1 MLIKLGYQIYQFHER
16 LKKGKD
22 KAFRPLVKI
31 IPQWTL
37 PNHVTL
43 LRFIVLL
50 IWFPFAIFRPTLI
63 QVLLFFIIGFF
74 DLLDG
79 ALAHLR
85 NQITYFGKY
94 FDVFTD
100 KLNHVAL
107 FLVVWGVTN
116 HQLAMVRFFIAWD
129 LFLALYVI
137 VEYFS
142 KSDKSGLLI

>member
-1 MLIKLGYQIYQFHER
+1 
-16 LKKGKD
+16 
-22 KAFRPLVKI
+22 
-31 IPQWTL
+31 
-37 PNHVTL
+37 
-43 LRFIVLL
+43 
-50 IWFPFAIFRPTLI
+50 LI

-142 KSDKSGLLI
+142 KSDKLVYSRAFWQISVRVILWLGLIYEIILVY